1 MFAKTGNG
9 KFWQNQITNNELILR
24 SIVEGICVVETTG
37 TIAYLNSS
45 AAKMFG
51 GNGAALIG
59 QDYEQILF
67 QRDDATE
74 NLTCPIRFALT
85 EGETS
90 HVKTETF
97 FRRDGTS
104 FLVEYVCVPLI
115 ENKQIIGAV
124 ITFQDITERREI
136 EVAIAQARDLAMETA
151 NTKAAFLANMS
162 HEIRTPLNGIIGTT
176 HLLLDSDL
184 NTEQHHYASMLKT
197 SADSLLEIVNDIL
210 DFSKIEAGMRELE
223 AIDFDLHQIIENIIN
238 FFTILARKKDLQISF
253 EIEENVPTK
262 LHGDSNQLRQI
273 LNNLISNA
281 VKFTDAGEIVVQI
294 SNQKENSEQVLLHFT
309 VSDTG
314 IGIDEAAQEKLFQPF
329 MQADVST
336 TRKFG
341 GTGLGLAICKQ
352 IVELMQGEIGVKSVS
367 KKGSHFWF
375 TAVFQVSSGN
385 GEMSEPSA
393 VADGFSQDRKPK
405 TEDQSLKILIAED
418 NPINRELT
426 QKMLEQIGFATEMA
440 ENGLEAVK
448 ASAETNYDLILM
460 DYQMPEMDG
469 FEAATTIRQQR
480 TGEHRPKIIALTANA
495 TTGERERCLDAGMDD
510 YLCKPITKED
520 LAKTIKKHFPTKKLK
535 KILDLKRELVQ
546 HRLTKIIDAETL
558 GNFLEIES
566 NGEENF
572 AVEMLEIFCNHTEKR
587 ILELTK
593 DLQNRDAK
601 AIKQKAHNLIGSS
614 ASIGISS
621 LSNLFESLENAVEVN
636 DWNKITNHLASI
648 SQTFEN
654 IKREVYQVFR
664 VTP

>member
-1 MFAKTGNG
+1 MFAKTENG
-9 KFWQNQITNNELILR
+9 KFWQGQILNNELILH
-24 SIVEGICVVETTG
+24 SIAEGVCVVETAGKIT
-37 TIAYLNSS
+37 YLNSS

-51 GNGAALIG
+51 GEISDLVGRN
-59 QDYEQILF
+59 YEEILF
-67 QRDDATE
+67 QRDDETE
-74 NLTCPIRFALT
+74 NLTCPIRFALS
-85 EGETS
+85 EGEIS
-90 HVKTETF
+90 HVNTETF
-97 FRRDGTS
+97 FRRTGAS
-104 FLVEYVCVPLI
+104 FLVEYICVPLV
-115 ENKQIIGAV
+115 ENERIVGAV

-136 EVAIAQARDLAMETA
+136 ETAIAQARDLAMETA

-184 NTEQHHYASMLKT
+184 NKEQHHYASMLKT

-223 AIDFDLHQIIENIIN
+223 AIDFDLHQAIENIIN

-281 VKFTDAGEIVVQI
+281 IKFTEVGEIVVQI
-294 SNQKENSEQVLLHFT
+294 SNQKENAAQVLLHFT

-352 IVELMQGEIGVKSVS
+352 IVELMQGEIGVKSEPN
-367 KKGSHFWF
+367 KGSHFWF
-375 TAVFQVSSGN
+375 TAVFQVSSFKFQVS
-385 GEMSEPSA
+385 SENLSDNRQSA
-393 VADGFSQDRKPK
+393 N
-405 TEDQSLKILIAED
+405 QSLKILIAED

-426 QKMLEQIGFATEMA
+426 QKMLEQIGFAA
-440 ENGLEAVK
+440 EIAETGLEAVK
-448 ASAETNYDLILM
+448 ASAEKNYDLILM

-480 TGEHRPKIIALTANA
+480 TGEHRPKIVALTANA

-520 LAKTIKKHFPTKKLK
+520 LAATIEKHFQTKKLK
-535 KILDLKRELVQ
+535 KSLDLKRELVQ
-546 HRLTKIIDAETL
+546 HRLTNIIDAETL

-593 DLQNRDAK
+593 DVQNRDAK
-601 AIKQKAHNLIGSS
+601 AIRQKAHNLIGSS
-614 ASIGISS
+614 TSIGISS
-621 LSNLFESLENAVEVN
+621 LSNLFENLESAVEAN
-636 DWNKITNHLASI
+636 DWKQITNHLASI
-648 SQTFEN
+648 SQKFEN
-654 IKREVYQVFR
+654 IKREIYQE
-664 VTP
+664 

>member
-1 MFAKTGNG
+1 
-9 KFWQNQITNNELILR
+9 
-24 SIVEGICVVETTG
+24 
-37 TIAYLNSS
+37 
-45 AAKMFG
+45 MFG
-51 GNGAALIG
+51 GNGADLIG

-67 QRDDATE
+67 QRDDVTE

-97 FRRDGTS
+97 FRRDGAS

-184 NTEQHHYASMLKT
+184 NKEQHHYASMLKT

-223 AIDFDLHQIIENIIN
+223 AIDFDLHQAIENIIN

-281 VKFTDAGEIVVQI
+281 IKFTEVGEIVVQI
-294 SNQKENSEQVLLHFT
+294 SNQKENAAQVLLHFT

-352 IVELMQGEIGVKSVS
+352 IVELMQGEIGVKSEPN
-367 KKGSHFWF
+367 KGSHFWF
-375 TAVFQVSSGN
+375 TAVFQVSSFKFQVS
-385 GEMSEPSA
+385 SENLSDNRQSA
-393 VADGFSQDRKPK
+393 N
-405 TEDQSLKILIAED
+405 QSLKILIAED

-426 QKMLEQIGFATEMA
+426 QKMLEQIGFAA
-440 ENGLEAVK
+440 EIAETGLEAVK
-448 ASAETNYDLILM
+448 ASAEKNYDLILM

-480 TGEHRPKIIALTANA
+480 TGEHRPKIVALTANA

-510 YLCKPITKED
+510 YLCKPITKKD
-520 LAKTIKKHFPTKKLK
+520 LAATIEKHFQTKKLK
-535 KILDLKRELVQ
+535 KSLDLKRELVQ
-546 HRLTKIIDAETL
+546 HRLTNIIDAKTL
-558 GNFLEIES
+558 EHFLEIES

-593 DLQNRDAK
+593 DVQNRDAK
-601 AIKQKAHNLIGSS
+601 AIRQKAHNLIGSS

-621 LSNLFESLENAVEVN
+621 LSNLFENLENAIEVN
-636 DWNKITNHLASI
+636 DWKQITNHLASI
-648 SQTFEN
+648 SQKFEN
-654 IKREVYQVFR
+654 IKREIYQE
-664 VTP
+664 